1 MKVVAL
7 IPARGSSKGV
17 PGKNIAP
24 ILDKPLIAYSIEAAL
39 ECDGIDSVWVS
50 SDAQSILDV
59 ARGYSALNI
68 HERDNELAR
77 DSSPITD
84 TIDQIFNLN
93 PEADLLILLQPTS
106 PMRTAEQLS
115 EAIDLLQKSEQANSL
130 ISVCGMDDLH
140 PARMYWI
147 KESALDPILPEFETT
162 RRQEIPLA
170 YYRNGSIYL
179 VKRQA
184 FKKSGQIM
192 CPPSIPYVM
201 PTSQL
206 LNIDEPRD
214 LLIAEPLMQAWLNGE
229 L

>member
-1 MKVVAL
+1 MKTVAL
-7 IPARGSSKGV
+7 IPARGGSKGV

-24 ILDKPLIAYSIEAAL
+24 ILDKPLISYSIEAAI
-39 ECDGIDSVWVS
+39 ECESIESVWVS
-50 SDAQSILDV
+50 SDAQNILDV
-59 ARGYSALNI
+59 ARGYGEVNI
-68 HERDNELAR
+68 HERSNELAS

-84 TIDQIFNLN
+84 TIDQVFDLN
-93 PEADLLILLQPTS
+93 PEADFLILLQPTS
-106 PMRTAEQLS
+106 PMRTGEQLS
-115 EAIDLLQKSEQANSL
+115 EAIDLLQKSEQENSL
-130 ISVCGMDDLH
+130 ISVCAMDDLH

-147 KESALDPILPEFETT
+147 KENSLDPILPEFETT
-162 RRQEIPLA
+162 RRQEIPHA
-170 YYRNGSIYL
+170 YYRNGSIYI

-214 LLIAEPLMQAWLNGE
+214 LLIAEPLMEAWLNGE

>member
-1 MKVVAL
+1 MKTVAL
-7 IPARGSSKGV
+7 IPARGGSKGV

-24 ILDKPLIAYSIEAAL
+24 ILDKPLISYSIEAAL
-39 ECDGIDSVWVS
+39 ECESIDSVWVS
-50 SDAQSILDV
+50 SDAQNILDV
-59 ARGYSALNI
+59 ARGYEEVNI
-68 HERDNELAR
+68 HERSNELAS

-84 TIDQIFNLN
+84 TIDQIFDLN
-93 PEADLLILLQPTS
+93 PDSDFLILLQPTS
-106 PMRTAEQLS
+106 PMRTAEQLT
-115 EAIDLLQKSEQANSL
+115 EAIDLLQKSEQENSL
-130 ISVCGMDDLH
+130 ISVCAMDDLH

-147 KESALDPILPEFETT
+147 KENSLDPILPEFETT
-162 RRQEIPLA
+162 RRQEIPHA
-170 YYRNGSIYL
+170 YYRNGSIYI

-214 LLIAEPLMQAWLNGE
+214 LLIAEPLMEAWLNGE